1 MSGSHVMDRASLQ
14 VGLARTS
21 VRIMLFQDE
30 TTLSAQPS
38 VSLAY
43 PSPASAWPYRVANR
57 WRCLDGTKTVAI
69 ALRHKFIR

>member
-1 MSGSHVMDRASLQ
+1 MSGSYVMDRASLQ

-38 VSLAY
+38 VSLTS
-43 PSPASAWPYRVANR
+43 PSPASACPIRLFLPSGATRSGAHLITR
-57 WRCLDGTKTVAI
+57 WQLTV
-69 ALRHKFIR
+69 